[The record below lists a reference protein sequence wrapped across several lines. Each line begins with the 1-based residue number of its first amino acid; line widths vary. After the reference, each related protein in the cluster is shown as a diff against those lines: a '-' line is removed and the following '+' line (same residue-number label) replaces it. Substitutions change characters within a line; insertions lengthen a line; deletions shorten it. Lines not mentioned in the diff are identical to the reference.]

1 MAAIDYRAL
10 AAKAR
15 EEADTST
22 LDNVRK
28 RCLRAEAAWLVLA
41 VRHDTVE
48 NNRARREADRSTL

>member
-15 EEADTST
+15 EEADASK

-28 RCLRAEAAWLVLA
+28 RCLRAEAVS
-41 VRHDTVE
+41 V
-48 NNRARREADRSTL
+48 RARGVISGVD